1 MPCVFRCLLLFCLV
15 WATLSPSAG
24 AAAADHW
31 QRKLSWPARPARIV
45 SLSPAT
51 TEMLYAMGAE
61 KQLVGVTDDCNYPA
75 AAAQKKRLGRF
86 GQIQLEKIIQLKP
99 DLIVGTADMGQALT
113 PLKRLPVPLLAFK
126 TPHLAAIE
134 TNLLELGRVTGRLSQ
149 AQAQVDLLKSR
160 QAKLVP
166 LTRRPGVLYLVWHE
180 PLMTATPSGFIGQ
193 VLERAGGRNVVGA
206 HKAPFIHYSLES
218 LVKADPEV
226 LILPASL
233 KGKVAFAQAP
243 FNRLKAVKRQQILFL
258 NDDLIS
264 RPGPRVIQALEQIHH
279 YLRGLKP

>member
-1 MPCVFRCLLLFCLV
+1 MPFVFRGLMLFCVFF
-15 WATLSPSAG
+15 AALSPSAG
-24 AAAADHW
+24 AAVADHW
-31 QRKLSWPARPARIV
+31 KRSLKWPVRPLRIV

-51 TEMLYAMGAE
+51 TEMLYAIGAE
-61 KQLVGVTDDCNYPA
+61 KQVVGVTDDCNYPA
-75 AAAQKKRLGRF
+75 ATAQKKRLGRF

-99 DLIVGTADMGQALT
+99 DLVVGTADMGQALT
-113 PLKRLPVPLLAFK
+113 PLKRLPVPLLAFQ

-134 TNLLELGRVTGRLSQ
+134 TNLLELGRVTGHLSE
-149 AQAQVDLLKSR
+149 AQRHIQSLKAR

-180 PLMTATPSGFIGQ
+180 PLMTATPAGFIGQ

-218 LVKADPEV
+218 LLKADPEV

-233 KGKVAFAQAP
+233 KGKVVFTQAP